1 MSIIQDISN
10 INALTEPQINF
21 DSLDN
26 ITLNQKL
33 DSIFN
38 NIINNTEDIKLIPKI
53 NDSKKLVIFFEFFFN
68 RLNEIVTM
76 PNILEKC
83 NVIFKYLSET
93 LINNFIIL
101 LEKKEQEKISHF
113 FYNLNFFEILITSL
127 NNQDISLFKEN
138 FVLFLQV
145 SFFYL
150 ISFLDFPKCFK

>member
-53 NDSKKLVIFFEFFFN
+53 NESQKLVIFFEFFFN

-76 PNILEKC
+76 PNILEKR

-93 LINNFIIL
+93 LINNLIIL
-101 LEKKEQEKISHF
+101 LEKKDQEKISQF

-127 NNQDISLFKEN
+127 NNQDISLFKEK
-138 FVLFLQV
+138 FVLFLKV
-145 SFFYL
+145 SFLYL
-150 ISFLDFPKCFK
+150 ISFFH